1 MNRPKI
7 KSLLLKV
14 VKYTGLNLIGI
25 LILLLVFPLFFKDR
39 ITDQVKIIANKQLKT
54 KLDLKEVNLTFFEH
68 FPILTATIS
77 DMELKGSAPF
87 EKETL
92 LKAKSM
98 SLGIDISS
106 LFSDRIVID
115 RFYLD
120 NAEINVQVDAA
131 GFNNYNIL
139 NSAEEEATDQS
150 AADNETNLAIR
161 IIKIANSKLIYND
174 RSIPF
179 NIKAMGLNYEG
190 RGDLSSTIIQLK
202 TKATI
207 DSFWLAF
214 NGESYIENKALDADL
229 LTNINTN
236 TLSFIFERNDLKVN
250 DLPIKFRGSFGF
262 LSNGYQLDFKV
273 RTNKSTIA
281 NMLSVLPPAYAQW
294 VKDTKVKGDGEAF
307 MDLSGQYIAEKSKMP
322 DLKFGLKL
330 QDGQIAYQNAAIPLE
345 HLNMGLR
352 IDLPNLNLDSLKINL
367 DTLSFQVAEGR
378 FNSRV
383 NTRGL
388 LPLYIQGDINANLD
402 LGAIHKALG
411 IDQFDFKGLFKLNG
425 KIDGKYATAVKH
437 SGIRQID
444 TVISSIPLFNFN
456 SSLKNG
462 YFKFAALKQPIETI
476 EFNLQAL
483 AKDTIIN
490 HSTFS
495 ITEVNIKALTNYIK
509 GYVHIQDIQKM
520 KLDADFKSEI
530 DLASIKQFYPIDSVD
545 LKGDL
550 SVHLKASGQIDMP
563 NKKFPKTLTS
573 ISLKNGLIN
582 SWAYPIPIEDIA
594 IEAYVKSDKGSFKD
608 LQIKVLPIS
617 FKIANEPF
625 FLRANLEN
633 LNNVK
638 YDIKSK
644 GKLIL
649 EPFYKIFGIEGMN
662 VGGYVKTNFSLAGL
676 QNDAIKGYYNRLNN
690 RGSIEIGKISIASDL
705 FPHAFYLNKGK
716 FVFNKEKLKF
726 NHITS
731 QYKDNQLTL
740 NGYLDNYINY
750 LTTATDKLQGQMIF
764 TSPKLDLNDFMVFA
778 ETTNVSTSPTSPGV
792 ILIPENLALGF
803 KAHVSQIKYNTL
815 LIKNFEGDLGV
826 DHGNI
831 ALSAAKFDLA
841 GMQVNMNG
849 GYSPIHTKRAKFN
862 YNIQADNFDI
872 QRAYKEIPL
881 FQEMVSSAKNAHGNI
896 SLNYELAGLLDA
908 NMSPVLPTVTG
919 QGKLTLENIK
929 FKGFK
934 LLNNIAKETDHG
946 KLNDAAVSKVTIN
959 SAIKNNVMTIERT
972 KMKVGF
978 LRPRFEGQVTLDGK
992 MNMNFRL
999 GLPPFGIFGIPLTIS
1014 GTQDKPTIK
1023 LGKYKEKELDTD
1035 MDEDDKKLYEAEQ
1048 ALKKDS
1054 TQVIL

>member
-1 MNRPKI
+1 MKGPKI
-7 KSLLLKV
+7 KSLLLKFG
-14 VKYTGLNLIGI
+14 KYTGVTLISI
-25 LILLLVFPLFFKDR
+25 LILLLIFPIFFKDR
-39 ITDQVKIIANKQLKT
+39 ITDQVKIIANKHLKT
-54 KLDLKEVNLTFFEH
+54 ELHLKEVDLTFFEH
-68 FPILTATIS
+68 FPILTATLS

-87 EKETL
+87 ERETL
-92 LKAKSM
+92 LEAKSI

-115 RFYLD
+115 RIYLD
-120 NAEINVQVDAA
+120 SAEINVQVDSA
-131 GFNNYNIL
+131 GLNNYNIL
-139 NSAEEEATDQS
+139 SSTDEQTTDRKEAEEG
-150 AADNETNLAIR
+150 TNLAIR

-179 NIKAMGLNYEG
+179 NIRAVGLNYEG
-190 RGDLSSTIIQLK
+190 RGDLSSTIIDLK

-214 NGESYIENKALDADL
+214 NGESYVENKALHADL

-236 TLSFIFERNDLKVN
+236 TLSFIFERNDLKIN
-250 DLPIKFRGSFGF
+250 DLPVKFRGSFGF

-307 MDLSGQYIAEKSKMP
+307 MDLSGEYIAESDIMP

-330 QDGQIAYQNAAIPLE
+330 QEGQIAYQNAAVPLQ
-345 HLNMGLR
+345 HLNMALR

-367 DTLSFQVAEGR
+367 DTLSFQVAEGH
-378 FNSRV
+378 FDSKAI
-383 NTRGL
+383 TRGL
-388 LPLYIQGDINANLD
+388 LPLYIQGDINADLD

-411 IDQFDFKGLFKLNG
+411 IDQFDFKGIFKLNG

-444 TVISSIPLFNFN
+444 TVVSSIPLFNFN

-462 YFKFAALKQPIETI
+462 YFKFASLKQPIETI

-483 AKDTIIN
+483 AKDSIIN
-490 HSTFS
+490 HATFS
-495 ITEVNIKALTNYIK
+495 ISEVNIKALTNYIK
-509 GYVHIQDIQKM
+509 GHLHIQNIQKM
-520 KLDADFKSEI
+520 KLDADFESAV

-545 LKGDL
+545 LKGNL
-550 SVHLKASGQIDMP
+550 LVHFKATGLIDWP
-563 NKKFPKTLTS
+563 KNKFPKTHTS
-573 ISLKNGLIN
+573 ISFKNGYIN
-582 SWAYPIPIEDIA
+582 SWAYPIPIENIA
-594 IEAYVKSDKGSFKD
+594 IDAYVKSDKGTIRD
-608 LQIKVLPIS
+608 LKITVLPIS

-625 FLRANLEN
+625 YLRANLEN

-644 GKLIL
+644 GKLVL
-649 EPFYKIFGIEGMN
+649 EPFYKIFGIKGMN
-662 VGGYVKTNFSLAGL
+662 VGGYVQTNFSLAGR
-676 QNDAIKGYYNRLNN
+676 QRDALNGYYNRLNN
-690 RGSIEIGKISIASDL
+690 RGSIEIGKISVASDL
-705 FPHAFYLNKGK
+705 FPHAFYVKKGK
-716 FVFNKEKLKF
+716 FAFNKEKLKF
-726 NHITS
+726 SHITG

-740 NGYLDNYINY
+740 NGYLNNYINY
-750 LTTATDKLQGQMIF
+750 LTTATDKLQGQMTF
-764 TSPKLDLNDFMVFA
+764 SSPKLDLNDFMVFA
-778 ETTNVSTSPTSPGV
+778 ETTDIPVSQTSPGV
-792 ILIPENLALGF
+792 ILIPKNLTVGF
-803 KAHVSQIKYNTL
+803 KASINQIKYNTL
-815 LIKNFEGDLGV
+815 LIKNFDGALGV
-826 DHGNI
+826 DNGKLD
-831 ALSAAKFDLA
+831 LSAAKFELA

-881 FQEMVSSAKNAHGNI
+881 FQKMVSSAENAHGNI
-896 SLNYELAGLLDA
+896 SLNYELAGLLNAD
-908 NMSPVLPTVTG
+908 MSPVLPTITG

-934 LLNNIAKETDHG
+934 LLNNIAKETNHG

-959 SAIKNNVMTIERT
+959 SSVKNNVMTIERT
-972 KMKVGF
+972 KMKVAF

-999 GLPPFGIFGIPLTIS
+999 GLPPFGIFGIPLNIT
-1014 GTQDKPTIK
+1014 GTQEKPTIK
-1023 LGKYKEKELDTD
+1023 LGKYNKQELDTD
-1035 MDEDDKKLYEAEQ
+1035 MDEDDKKLYEAKQ

-1054 TQVIL
+1054 TQINL